1 MPATIQRRN
10 TRQRQLV
17 LDAVTGRCDHPTAEE
32 VYTEVRQRDP
42 KISRGTVYRT
52 LNLLSDEG
60 TILTVHVPGGN
71 RFDLRTDNHSHVMCR
86 RCGAVVDAP
95 VTYNAHA
102 DKEAARATGYVVES
116 HGTVFLGLCPN
127 CR

>member
-1 MPATIQRRN
+1 
-10 TRQRQLV
+10 
-17 LDAVTGRCDHPTAEE
+17 
-32 VYTEVRQRDP
+32 
-42 KISRGTVYRT
+42 
-52 LNLLSDEG
+52 
-60 TILTVHVPGGN
+60 
-71 RFDLRTDNHSHVMCR
+71 MCR